1 MERPWTRRPG
11 GAVSNP
17 WKATSVMEDQPESS
31 GGNGADPA
39 PDSAGD
45 PAPDPAPGPAG
56 GPAGEPT
63 GAPAGEATPGPA
75 GEALGAGAPGAQA
88 ALPLFYKDPQ
98 PLHTA
103 GHAGKGLRKPVDY
116 RCAAATHAVL
126 LHAQEF
132 RLAAAHYP
140 IVFADDASSMPLA
153 VLGFRDGENLFV
165 DASGAWA
172 EGTYIPSYVRRYP
185 FATGRGAKK
194 GEQILYLEEG
204 SELIVDLDS
213 NPDAEALFVDGA
225 PSERTKQALEFCVA
239 FGQQT
244 AVTTAF
250 IEEVKARGLLGAK
263 EVRLDLPAGG
273 SQLLTGLRVIEEDKF
288 NALPDEAVL
297 EWRRQGWLPLVYWH
311 WASMDNF
318 FRLLRR
324 G

>member
-1 MERPWTRRPG
+1 MEAPPG
-11 GAVSNP
+11 RVVANS
-17 WKATSVMEDQPESS
+17 WKAKSVMEDQPEGS

-39 PDSAGD
+39 PE
-45 PAPDPAPGPAG
+45 PT
-56 GPAGEPT
+56 GEPT
-63 GAPAGEATPGPA
+63 GEPAPEPAGESTGEAPPGPA
-75 GEALGAGAPGAQA
+75 GEAIAPGVPGAKA

-98 PLHTA
+98 PLHSA
-103 GHAGKGLRKPVDY
+103 RHAGKGLKKPVDY
-116 RCAAATHAVL
+116 RFAAGAHAVV

-140 IVFADDASSMPLA
+140 IVFADEAASMPLA

-165 DASGAWA
+165 DGAGAWA

-185 FATGRGAKK
+185 FATGRGAKEN
-194 GEQILYLEEG
+194 EQILYLDEG

-213 NPDAEALFVDGA
+213 SPDAEALFADGK

-250 IEEVKARGLLGAK
+250 IDEIKTRDLLGAK

-273 SQLLTGLRVIEEDKF
+273 SQLLTGLRIIEEEKF
-288 NALPDEAVL
+288 NALPDETIL
-297 EWRRQGWLPLVYWH
+297 EWRRKGWLPLVYWH

-324 G
+324 

>member
-1 MERPWTRRPG
+1 
-11 GAVSNP
+11 
-17 WKATSVMEDQPESS
+17 MEDQPERS

-39 PDSAGD
+39 P
-45 PAPDPAPGPAG
+45 

-63 GAPAGEATPGPA
+63 GEPAGEAPPGPV
-75 GEALGAGAPGAQA
+75 GEAIGAGARGAQA
-88 ALPLFYKDPQ
+88 ALPLFYKDPR

-103 GHAGKGLRKPVDY
+103 RHAGKGLRKPVDY
-116 RCAAATHAVL
+116 RFAAAAHAVV

-132 RLAAAHYP
+132 RLAATHYP
-140 IVFADDASSMPLA
+140 IVFADEASSMPLA

-185 FATGRGAKK
+185 FATGRGAKE
-194 GEQILYLEEG
+194 GEQILYLDEG

-213 NPDAEALFVDGA
+213 SPDAEALFVDGA
-225 PSERTKQALEFCVA
+225 PGERTKQALESCVA

-273 SQLLTGLRVIEEDKF
+273 AQRLTGMRVIEEDKF
-288 NALPDEAVL
+288 NALSDEAVL
-297 EWRRQGWLPLVYWH
+297 EWRRKGWLPLVYWH

-318 FRLLRR
+318 FRLVRR